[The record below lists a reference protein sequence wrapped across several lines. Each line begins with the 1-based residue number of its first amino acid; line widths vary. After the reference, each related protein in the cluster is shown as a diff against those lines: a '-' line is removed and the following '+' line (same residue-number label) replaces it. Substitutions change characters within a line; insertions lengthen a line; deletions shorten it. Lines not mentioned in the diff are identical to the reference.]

1 MNLKSLSTSA
11 KYSIG
16 AAFVMLIVVA
26 ISAVTTGIFFSK
38 NCLDNFYINAGTEL
52 SQFNDSITM
61 FFTAKKAELN
71 VFSNLEAVKAADE
84 TIHSFVDEVGEIQI
98 LGYAKGP
105 VEQRIREVCKNF
117 AAQDSDIAE
126 IYIGT
131 KWGGY
136 ATNFDSS
143 MSGGYDPR
151 KRGWYSTAL
160 KGNGKTMITDAFAST
175 VGATVV
181 GITRCVYNDYDE
193 FIGNSSIEVSLDT
206 LNSILERVD
215 LGAGSFL
222 MMVQGDGTILADTS
236 PARNNFKK
244 INEINIPGLQKILSS
259 GNRGASVKINGES
272 FLTEYTS
279 NHETGYQII
288 AFCPS
293 KTVFSAFYKTLLVT
307 VAICII
313 VTFILAFLVAVI
325 TRKSMRPLKNIVHS
339 LHGIAENDFTR
350 NITVTSTDELGRVAE
365 RFNETM
371 VTLRSTFGMISQ
383 STNELDKIGN
393 GLANDM
399 SNISTEISKISE
411 NIQEISKESDSLSK
425 SVLQTN
431 DSEKEIAD
439 AISKLNISTEQ
450 QASCVNNSIESANKM
465 MGNINDIS
473 NSINNTSAAVRSLLQ
488 ATNIG
493 RENMKKSVEITER
506 IADAS
511 GSLQE
516 ASAVI
521 MNVASQT
528 NLLAMNAAIEAS
540 HAGSAG
546 QGFAVVAS
554 EIRNLAEQ
562 SSKQGQVI
570 TQTLKDVSQ
579 EIANL
584 ANSTKTVET
593 SFTEIF
599 NLSENVSSLTGK
611 VQAVMGE
618 HEISCKEVLSAI
630 NEIEEVTTN
639 VKKESAEIFDA
650 SKEVSEA
657 MGNMNGIAS
666 NLSSRM
672 NEMEAGAMSITKST
686 EVVNELSQKN
696 RGKISA
702 LAGEVN
708 KFRV

>member
-1 MNLKSLSTSA
+1 
-11 KYSIG
+11 
-16 AAFVMLIVVA
+16 
-26 ISAVTTGIFFSK
+26 
-38 NCLDNFYINAGTEL
+38 
-52 SQFNDSITM
+52 
-61 FFTAKKAELN
+61 
-71 VFSNLEAVKAADE
+71 
-84 TIHSFVDEVGEIQI
+84 
-98 LGYAKGP
+98 
-105 VEQRIREVCKNF
+105 
-117 AAQDSDIAE
+117 
-126 IYIGT
+126 
-131 KWGGY
+131 
-136 ATNFDSS
+136 
-143 MSGGYDPR
+143 
-151 KRGWYSTAL
+151 
-160 KGNGKTMITDAFAST
+160 
-175 VGATVV
+175 
-181 GITRCVYNDYDE
+181 
-193 FIGNSSIEVSLDT
+193 
-206 LNSILERVD
+206 
-215 LGAGSFL
+215 
-222 MMVQGDGTILADTS
+222 
-236 PARNNFKK
+236 
-244 INEINIPGLQKILSS
+244 
-259 GNRGASVKINGES
+259 
-272 FLTEYTS
+272 
-279 NHETGYQII
+279 
-288 AFCPS
+288 
-293 KTVFSAFYKTLLVT
+293 
-307 VAICII
+307 
-313 VTFILAFLVAVI
+313 
-325 TRKSMRPLKNIVHS
+325 MRPLKNIVHS

-399 SNISTEISKISE
+399 SNIST
-411 NIQEISKESDSLSK
+411 EISKESDSLSK